1 MSIEITWRPA
11 ENVNDVAPGRVT
23 LTGKGPFQIGRSS
36 ASEVLL
42 DNSQVSRNHAA
53 LTVDGDVV
61 TLSDSGSQNGTMI
74 EGRRI
79 SSLQW
84 RPGVE
89 VTIGPFIL
97 TYRLVETRRP
107 VEATR
112 LPDQPQP
119 GARPAFPGKLFDQ
132 RQVPFKDIQASGKM
146 TQEVEYLAIGGG
158 NGSFAWVD
166 HLRIFGVD
174 KKNIR
179 VIGVAGNKSPY
190 SKYGRLCRNSQIP
203 DHERIRSN
211 SISTPDNL
219 WGFPGYAS
227 RETVRNLAHGR
238 LIGLKYVFQ
247 VFGEPSVAETYTPR
261 LIDVF
266 NSIDR
271 EAKRIGWEDMWVPG
285 RVIAVRKTDDERYV
299 VAYRATSES
308 EADSNSPDRDR
319 YMVARY
325 IQIATGYPAS
335 NFLDDLQKFRR
346 EHPHSTAVVNCYEPH
361 DEIYRTLEQKGGT
374 VLIRG
379 RGIVASRIIQRVY
392 EARQKNTN
400 IQILHLIRSPITEG
414 QKWDFGQRDVHND
427 TEHQAFNWPKSCW
440 GGTYLI
446 QLDKAPPEER
456 AKMMEAWGGT
466 TTADRDDWLD
476 IIATGKKEGW
486 FKVFYGNVDSMSERG
501 SRVVTRL
508 QGKAGYQEKLELVA
522 DYIVDCTGLI
532 SKIDET
538 PLLADLI
545 RTYDVPRNR
554 LIGKGP
560 EGKLSGLS
568 VSSNFEIGGMQN
580 GRGHAYAAGVIAFGG
595 PHAAVDSFL
604 GLQYAALRS
613 VDHLASIRA
622 PGVSRFGPLR
632 SSYQWL
638 KWCTNASP

>member
-11 ENVNDVAPGRVT
+11 ENVNDVAPGRIT
-23 LTGKGPFQIGRSS
+23 LTGNGPFQIGRSS
-36 ASEVLL
+36 ASDVLL

-53 LTVDGDVV
+53 VAVDGNVV
-61 TLSDSGSQNGTMI
+61 TLSDAGSQNGTLI
-74 EGRRI
+74 DGRRI
-79 SSLQW
+79 GSAQW
-84 RPGVE
+84 QPGVE
-89 VTIGPFIL
+89 VSIGPFTL

-112 LPDQPQP
+112 LPDQAPP
-119 GARPAFPGKLFDQ
+119 ARPAFPGPLFNQ
-132 RQVPFKDIQASGKM
+132 RQVPIRDIMASGKM

-166 HLRIFGVD
+166 HLRVFGVD

-179 VIGVAGNKSPY
+179 VIGVADNKSPY

-211 SISTPDNL
+211 SVSTPDNL

-227 RETVRNLAHGR
+227 RETVRNLASGR

-247 VFGEPSVAETYTPR
+247 VFGEPTVAETYTPR

-271 EAKRIGWEDMWVPG
+271 EAKRINWEDMWVPG
-285 RVIAVRKTDDERYV
+285 RVMAVRKTDDERYV
-299 VAYRATSES
+299 VAYRATSEG
-308 EADSNSPDRDR
+308 EADNNSPDRDR
-319 YMVARY
+319 FMVARY

-346 EHPHSTAVVNCYEPH
+346 EYPHSTAVVNCYEEH
-361 DEIYRTLEQKGGT
+361 SEIYRTLEQKGGT

-392 EARQKNTN
+392 EARLKNPN

-414 QKWDFGQRDVHND
+414 QKWDFGQRHVHND
-427 TEHQAFNWPKSCW
+427 TEHQAFNWPKACW
-440 GGTYLI
+440 GGTYLQ
-446 QLDKAPPEER
+446 QLDKASPEER
-456 AKMMEAWGGT
+456 AKMMQAWGGT

-508 QGKAGYQEKLELVA
+508 QGKAGYQENLELVA

-545 RTYDVPRNR
+545 RTYDVPRNKA
-554 LIGKGP
+554 IGKGP
-560 EGKLSGLS
+560 EGGLSGLG

-580 GRGHAYAAGVIAFGG
+580 GRGHAYAAGIITFNG

-638 KWCTNASP
+638 KWCAGASP

>member
-1 MSIEITWRPA
+1 MPIEVTWRPA
-11 ENVNDVAPGRVT
+11 ENVNDVAPGRIT
-23 LTGKGPFQIGRSS
+23 LTGMGPFQIGRSS
-36 ASEVLL
+36 ASEILL
-42 DNSQVSRNHAA
+42 DNSQVSRKHATV
-53 LTVDGDVV
+53 TVDGDTV
-61 TLSDSGSQNGTMI
+61 TLSDEGSQNGTLHR
-74 EGRRI
+74 GQRV

-84 RPGVE
+84 RPGAEISV
-89 VTIGPFIL
+89 GPFVL
-97 TYRLVETRRP
+97 TYRFVETRVP

-112 LPDQPQP
+112 LPGQDPA
-119 GARPAFPGKLFDQ
+119 ARPTFPGRLFDQ
-132 RQVPFKDIQASGKM
+132 RQVPFKEIQASGRM
-146 TQEVEYLAIGGG
+146 TQEVEYLAVGGG

-179 VIGVAGNKSPY
+179 VLGIADNKTPY

-227 RETVRNLAHGR
+227 RETVRNLARGQ

-247 VFGEPSVAETYTPR
+247 VFGEPAVSETYTPR

-266 NSIDR
+266 HSLDR
-271 EAKRIGWEDMWVPG
+271 EAKRINWDDMWITG
-285 RVIAVRKTDDERYV
+285 RVIAIRKTDDERYV
-299 VAYRATSES
+299 IAYRAASES
-308 EADSNSPDRDR
+308 EADSSTQDRDR
-319 YMVARY
+319 FIVARY
-325 IQIATGYPAS
+325 VQIATGYPAS

-346 EHPHSTAVVNCYEPH
+346 EHPQSTAVVNCYEPH
-361 DEIYRTLEQKGGT
+361 EEVYRNLEQKGGT

-392 EARQKNTN
+392 EARQKNPN
-400 IQILHLIRSPITEG
+400 IQMLHLIRNAVTEG
-414 QKWDFGQRDVHND
+414 SKWDLAQREVFND
-427 TEHQAFNWPKSCW
+427 TEHQAFNWPKACW
-440 GGTYLI
+440 GGTYLRE
-446 QLDKAPPEER
+446 LDAATPEER
-456 AKMMEAWGGT
+456 SKMMEAWGGT
-466 TTADRDDWLD
+466 TTAYRDDWLN

-486 FKVFYGNVDSMSERG
+486 FKVFYGNVEGMSERG

-508 QGKAGYQEKLELVA
+508 QGKANYQENLELVA
-522 DYIVDCTGLI
+522 DYIIDCTGLI

-538 PLLADLI
+538 PLIADLI
-545 RTYDVPRNR
+545 KTYDVGRNR
-554 LIGKGP
+554 VTGKGP
-560 EGKLSGLS
+560 EAKLAGVN
-568 VSSNFEIGGMQN
+568 VSSSFEIPALQN
-580 GRGHAYAAGVIAFGG
+580 GRGHVYAAGVVAFAG

-613 VDHLASIRA
+613 VDHLASLRA

-638 KWCTNASP
+638 KWCANAPP

>member
-11 ENVNDVAPGRVT
+11 ENVNDVAPGRIT

-36 ASEVLL
+36 GSEVLL
-42 DNSQVSRNHAA
+42 DNSQVSRKHA
-53 LTVDGDVV
+53 TIKVEGDVV
-61 TLSDSGSQNGTMI
+61 TLDDEGSQNGTLVR
-74 EGRRI
+74 GQRI

-89 VTIGPFIL
+89 VAVGPFVL
-97 TYRLVETRRP
+97 TYRLVESQVP
-107 VEATR
+107 IEATR
-112 LPDQPQP
+112 LPGQDPA
-119 GARPAFPGKLFDQ
+119 ARPTFPGRLFDQ
-132 RQVPFKDIQASGKM
+132 RQVPFKEIQSSGRM
-146 TQEVEYLAIGGG
+146 TQEIEYLAIGGG

-179 VIGVAGNKSPY
+179 VIGIADNKSPY

-227 RETVRNLAHGR
+227 RETVRDLARGQ
-238 LIGLKYVFQ
+238 LVGLKYVFQ
-247 VFGEPSVAETYTPR
+247 VFGEPTVSETYTPR

-266 NSIDR
+266 QSLDR
-271 EAKRIGWEDMWVPG
+271 EAKRINWDEMWLAG
-285 RVIAVRKTDDERYV
+285 RVIAIRKTDDERYV
-299 VAYRATSES
+299 IAYRASSES
-308 EADSNSPDRDR
+308 EANNNSPDRDR
-319 YMVARY
+319 FIVARY
-325 IQIATGYPAS
+325 LHIATGYPAS

-346 EHPHSTAVVNCYEPH
+346 EHPQSTAVVNCYEPH
-361 DEIYRTLEQKGGT
+361 EEVYRTLEQKGGT

-392 EARQKNTN
+392 EARQKNPN
-400 IQILHLIRSPITEG
+400 IQILHLIRNPVTEG
-414 QKWDFGQRDVHND
+414 SKWDLSQREVYND

-440 GGTYLI
+440 GGTYLRE
-446 QLDKAPPEER
+446 LDAATPEER
-456 AKMMEAWGGT
+456 SKMMASWGGT
-466 TTADRDDWLD
+466 TTAYRDDWLD
-476 IIATGKKEGW
+476 IISTGKKEGW
-486 FKVFYGNVDSMSERG
+486 FKVFYGNVEGMSERG

-508 QGKAGYQEKLELVA
+508 QGKANYQESLELVA
-522 DYIVDCTGLI
+522 DYIIDCTGLI

-538 PLLADLI
+538 PLIADI
-545 RTYDVPRNR
+545 IKTYDVGRNR
-554 LIGKGP
+554 VTGKGA
-560 EGKLSGLS
+560 EARLAGIN
-568 VSSNFEIGGMQN
+568 VSSSFEIPAMQN
-580 GRGHAYAAGVIAFGG
+580 GRGHVFASGVVTFAG

-613 VDHLASIRA
+613 VDHLARLRA
-622 PGVSRFGPLR
+622 PGVSKFGPLR

-638 KWCTNASP
+638 KWCANASP